1 MRRLL
6 RGIPIATAICAMT
19 LIAARARCGETIT
32 LEQAI
37 GRALEV
43 APTLANAA
51 ANSDLNSARVDEARA
66 PLFPSLSG
74 AGDYMQAPGY
84 DRTVTNGGQT
94 LGQLVLDYTV
104 FDGGRRNAQVRAAR
118 YAAEA
123 ATLGVAAVRAQ
134 IVFDTTAA
142 YFDLLRARRE
152 EQALNANL
160 ARIGGYVRIVE
171 VLERSGRSIPND
183 VLHIRAARDSTQLA
197 LAGAHQAA
205 DHASIVLASLI
216 GGDETGDLE
225 VAAVHDL
232 PAPPGADLQQSP
244 AYKAADR
251 QVRAAQMQVAAAH
264 DERYPTLK
272 FGATTGWLGINPPKT
287 FGHHFGASYDT
298 ALAVPLFQGGLVRS
312 HIDEALASQHAAE
325 AQEKQIKLELTRDL
339 ADANDR
345 YANARKQ
352 LDLLAQSQS
361 TADDS
366 FALDWTRFLGGG
378 NVTVLEVIDAYQ
390 QAQALR
396 LARFDQEFAAHQATA
411 QAALVLGIAR

>member
-1 MRRLL
+1 
-6 RGIPIATAICAMT
+6 MT

-37 GRALEV
+37 GRALEA

-142 YFDLLRARRE
+142 YFDLLRARGE
-152 EQALNANL
+152 EQALDANL
-160 ARIGGYVRIVE
+160 ARLASDVKIVE
-171 VLERSGRSIPND
+171 ALERSGRSIPND

-205 DHASIVLASLI
+205 DHASILLGLVDRRSMKGATCRWLRSAICPRLPRAALA
-216 GGDETGDLE
+216 
-225 VAAVHDL
+225 
-232 PAPPGADLQQSP
+232 QSP
-244 AYKAADR
+244 ALQGGRSPA
-251 QVRAAQMQVAAAH
+251 RAAQMQTRWPQARRALPDAQVRRDCRMARDQSA
-264 DERYPTLK
+264 ENFR
-272 FGATTGWLGINPPKT
+272 
-287 FGHHFGASYDT
+287 ASFRRI
-298 ALAVPLFQGGLVRS
+298 L
-312 HIDEALASQHAAE
+312 
-325 AQEKQIKLELTRDL
+325 
-339 ADANDR
+339 
-345 YANARKQ
+345 
-352 LDLLAQSQS
+352 
-361 TADDS
+361 
-366 FALDWTRFLGGG
+366 
-378 NVTVLEVIDAYQ
+378 
-390 QAQALR
+390 
-396 LARFDQEFAAHQATA
+396 
-411 QAALVLGIAR
+411 